1 MIRTIL
7 AFLSVCLIVGCA
19 NRPKFQ
25 EVDVEAELRKS
36 SEAFSERHPE
46 SAAPVGKSG
55 FENSPSLQMPSIM
68 ALPAGTKNLSQSLEV
83 LNRDALSRAA
93 ANAINGYLT
102 EKRYSV
108 KSMEESSRVNE
119 AIAVQGEISGLDE
132 DLSYIASL
140 SFGADVYI
148 KFSVDIH
155 RGQILANLSAYE
167 STSGRML
174 GTQTATVNDN
184 GTRKEE
190 LVASA
195 VHKAL
200 PSLEKKILAYF
211 LEDSKIGVP
220 YKVILK
226 WGVGDEESRNNRALR
241 LLKQSFVKVQTNA
254 MTDKTADFTV
264 YAKSDD
270 FSDVYDV
277 YEAIRGALGSSF
289 DVKKNT
295 LVQKLLILELN

>member
-7 AFLSVCLIVGCA
+7 ALLSVCLLVACA

-25 EVDVEAELRKS
+25 EVDVEAELRKN
-36 SEAFSERHPE
+36 SEGFTAHHPE
-46 SAAPVGKSG
+46 SAAPVEKNAV
-55 FENSPSLQMPSIM
+55 ENSRSFPMPSIM

-83 LNRDALSRAA
+83 LNHEALSRAA
-93 ANAINGYLT
+93 LNAINGYLT
-102 EKRYSV
+102 KKRYSV
-108 KSMEESSRVNE
+108 KSLEESSRVNE
-119 AIAVQGEISGLDE
+119 TIAVQGEISGFDE
-132 DLSYIASL
+132 DLSYVASL

-148 KFSVDIH
+148 KFSVDVH

-184 GTRKEE
+184 GTRQEE

-211 LEDSKIGVP
+211 EEDFKIGVP

-226 WGVGDEESRNNRALR
+226 WNGEDGEPQYNRASR
-241 LLKQSFVKVQTNA
+241 LLKQRFVKVQTNA
-254 MTDKTADFTV
+254 ITGRTADFTV
-264 YAKSDD
+264 YANSDD
-270 FSDVYDV
+270 CADVHDV
-277 YEAIRGALGSSF
+277 YEAIRGALGASF
-289 DVKKNT
+289 DVKKNS

>member
-1 MIRTIL
+1 MIRLVVT
-7 AFLSVCLIVGCA
+7 FLCLSFFVACA
-19 NRPKFQ
+19 ARPKLQ
-25 EVDVEAELRKS
+25 EVDVESELKKNS
-36 SEAFSERHPE
+36 NEFTERHPA
-46 SAAPVGKSG
+46 SAGPISTPIVEKKS
-55 FENSPSLQMPSIM
+55 SIQKPSVMV
-68 ALPAGTKNLSQSLEV
+68 LPAGTKNLNQSQEV

-102 EKRYSV
+102 EKRYPV
-108 KSMEESSRVNE
+108 KSIEETSRLNE
-119 AIAVQGEISGLDE
+119 AIALQGDISNQDE

-148 KFSVDIH
+148 KFTSDIH

-195 VHKAL
+195 MHKAM
-200 PSLEKKILAYF
+200 PGLERKILAYF
-211 LEDSKIGVP
+211 EEDSKIGVP

-226 WGVGDEESRNNRALR
+226 LNRDDEEVLYNRASR
-241 LLKQSFVKVQTNA
+241 LLKQRFAKVLTNA
-254 MTDKTADFTV
+254 MTKKTADFTV
-264 YAKSDD
+264 YVKSEECA
-270 FSDVYDV
+270 DVYEV
-277 YEAIRGALGSSF
+277 YEAIRQTLGTSF
-289 DVKKNT
+289 AVKKDN
-295 LVQKLLILELN
+295 LVQKLLILELD

>member
-1 MIRTIL
+1 MIRLVAT
-7 AFLSVCLIVGCA
+7 FLCLLSFIACA
-19 NRPKFQ
+19 ARPKLQ
-25 EVDVEAELRKS
+25 EIDVEAELKRNS
-36 SEAFSERHPE
+36 HEFTERHPE
-46 SAAPVGKSG
+46 SAGPVSAPETVKSV
-55 FENSPSLQMPSIM
+55 SVQKPSVMV
-68 ALPAGTKNLSQSLEV
+68 LPAGTKNLNQSLEI
-83 LNRDALSRAA
+83 LNGDALSRAA

-102 EKRYSV
+102 EKRYPV
-108 KSMEESSRVNE
+108 KSLEESSRLNE
-119 AIAVQGEISGLDE
+119 AIAVQGDISEQDE

-148 KFSVDIH
+148 KFTSDIH

-195 VHKAL
+195 MHKAM
-200 PSLEKKILAYF
+200 PGLERKILAYF
-211 LEDSKIGVP
+211 EEDSKLGVP

-226 WGVGDEESRNNRALR
+226 LNRDDEEVLYNRASR
-241 LLKQSFVKVQTNA
+241 LLKQRFAKVLTNA
-254 MTDKTADFTV
+254 MTKKTADFTV
-264 YAKSDD
+264 YVKPEECA
-270 FSDVYDV
+270 DVYEV
-277 YEAIRGALGSSF
+277 YEAIRQTLGTSF
-289 DVKKNT
+289 EVKKDN

>member
-1 MIRTIL
+1 MIRLIAT
-7 AFLSVCLIVGCA
+7 FFCLSLFVACA
-19 NRPKFQ
+19 ARPKLQ
-25 EVDVEAELRKS
+25 EVDVEAELRKNS
-36 SEAFSERHPE
+36 SEFTERHPA
-46 SAAPVGKSG
+46 SAGPVSTPAVEKKTIQK
-55 FENSPSLQMPSIM
+55 PSVMV
-68 ALPAGTKNLSQSLEV
+68 LPAGTKNLSQSLEV
-83 LNRDALSRAA
+83 LNGDALSRAA

-102 EKRYSV
+102 EKRYPV
-108 KSMEESSRVNE
+108 KSLEESSRLNE
-119 AIAVQGEISGLDE
+119 AIALQGDISNHDE

-148 KFSVDIH
+148 KFTSDIH

-195 VHKAL
+195 MHKAM
-200 PSLEKKILAYF
+200 PGLERKIMAYF
-211 LEDSKIGVP
+211 EEDSKIGVP

-226 WGVGDEESRNNRALR
+226 LNRDDEEALYNRASR
-241 LLKQSFVKVQTNA
+241 LLKQRFAKVLTNT
-254 MTDKTADFTV
+254 MTEKTADFTV
-264 YAKSDD
+264 YVKPEECA
-270 FSDVYDV
+270 DVYEV
-277 YEAIRGALGSSF
+277 YEAICQTLGTSF
-289 DVKKNT
+289 EVKKNN